1 MTMPRP
7 PRRIVIVWL
16 VLAALLAGNTALAFA
31 GLGVIA
37 PVVHVGVAAAM
48 AVIVLVVFM
57 ELDRGASLFWV
68 FAGAGFFW
76 LAILFA
82 LTAADYLT
90 RYNFA
95 PSTGG

>member
-1 MTMPRP
+1 MTVARP

-16 VLAALLAGNTALAFA
+16 VLVALLAGNTGLAFVGLSALAP
-31 GLGVIA
+31 L
-37 PVVHVGVAAAM
+37 VHVAVAATM
-48 AVIVLVVFM
+48 AAIVLVVFM
-57 ELDRGASLFWV
+57 ELDRGAALFWV

-95 PSTGG
+95 VTTGG

>member
-1 MTMPRP
+1 MRLPRP
-7 PRRIVIVWL
+7 PRRIVLVWL
-16 VLAALLAGNTALAFA
+16 LLLVLLGGNVGLAYV
-31 GLGVIA
+31 GLGGFA
-37 PVVHVGVAAAM
+37 PLVQLAVAATMAAM
-48 AVIVLVVFM
+48 VLVVFM

-90 RYNFA
+90 RYRFA
-95 PSTGG
+95 PTGAG

>member
-1 MTMPRP
+1 MSGLV
-7 PRRIVIVWL
+7 RRALFVWL
-16 VLAALLAGNTALAFA
+16 ALLLLLGANTALAFVE
-31 GLGVIA
+31 LGSLG
-37 PVVHVGVAAAM
+37 PVVHVAVAASM
-48 AVIVLVVFM
+48 AALVLVVFM
-57 ELDRGASLFWV
+57 ELDRGVSLFWV

-95 PSTGG
+95 PTAGG

>member
-1 MTMPRP
+1 MSRP
-7 PRRIVIVWL
+7 PVRMFIVWL
-16 VLAALLAGNTALAFA
+16 ILLALLGGNVGLAFL
-31 GLGVIA
+31 GLGNFA
-37 PVVHVGVAAAM
+37 PLAHVGVAAVMAAM
-48 AVIVLVVFM
+48 VLVVFM

-90 RYNFA
+90 RYSFA
-95 PSTGG
+95 PAGAG

>member
-1 MTMPRP
+1 MAHL
-7 PRRIVIVWL
+7 PRRVVVVWL
-16 VLAALLAGNTALAFA
+16 SLLLLLAGNTALAFI
-31 GLGVIA
+31 GLGTFAAVAHIA
-37 PVVHVGVAAAM
+37 VAASM
-48 AVIVLVVFM
+48 AALVLVVFM

-76 LAILFA
+76 LAMLFA

-95 PSTGG
+95 PT